1 VLRVAAI
8 ACVLAACAP
17 VVDGP
22 ADRARATDLADS
34 DRLAAT
40 LATLPTVIS
49 ARATV
54 RRAFRDPLNGT
65 TSPAS
70 ASVLVVV
77 DGDAEATRVQATA
90 LVHATAPE
98 IASPVVVVVPGA
110 PRPVLASVGPF
121 VVERRSRTPLVAA
134 LAAGLAVIAALAIAL
149 ARKSR

>member
-1 VLRVAAI
+1 MI

-40 LATLPTVIS
+40 LATLPSVIS
-49 ARATV
+49 ARATL
-54 RRAFRDPLNGT
+54 RHAFRDPLNGT

-77 DGDAEATRVQATA
+77 DGDVESTRAQAAA
-90 LVHATAPE
+90 LVHATAPD
-98 IASPVVVVVPGA
+98 IASPVVLVVPGS
-110 PRPVLASVGPF
+110 PRPVLAQVGPF
-121 VVERRSRTPLVAA
+121 TVERRSRTPLVAT
-134 LAAGLAVIAALAIAL
+134 LAVGLAVIAALAIAL
-149 ARKSR
+149 ARKSRS